1 MQGGINMRI
10 ACVLDVDYEDSEF
23 KDPYDAFRKAGHQVT
38 VIEIKA
44 GKELNG
50 KKGEA
55 TTKAEV
61 GVDQVRPDQF
71 DALFIPGGYSPDH
84 LRADPRVVAFTKAF
98 FDAEK
103 PVFAICHGPQLLI
116 TTRVVEGRKLT
127 AWKTIQDDLF
137 QVGANVVDQEVV
149 VDKNLVT
156 SRQPSDI
163 PAFIRESLK
172 VLEKVPV
179 GSR

>member
-1 MQGGINMRI
+1 MRI

-23 KDPYDAFRKAGHQVT
+23 TQPYDALRKAGHQVT
-38 VIEIKA
+38 VVGLKA
-44 GKELNG
+44 GKELKG

-55 TTKAEV
+55 ITKAET
-61 GVDQVRPDQF
+61 GIDQVRAEQF
-71 DALFIPGGYSPDH
+71 DALLIPGGYSPDH
-84 LRADPRVVAFTKAF
+84 LRADQRMVAFTRAF
-98 FDAEK
+98 FDGEK

-116 TTRVVEGRKLT
+116 TARVVKGRQMT
-127 AWKTIQDDLF
+127 AWKTIQDDLS
-137 QVGANVVDQEVV
+137 QVGANVADQEVV
-149 VDKNLVT
+149 IDRNLVT

-172 VLEKVPV
+172 LLEKVPV

>member
-1 MQGGINMRI
+1 MRI

-23 KDPYDAFRKAGHQVT
+23 KQPYDTFKQTGHQVT
-38 VIEIKA
+38 IVGLEP
-44 GKELNG
+44 GKELKG
-50 KKGEA
+50 KKGTV
-55 TTKAEV
+55 TTKVET
-61 GVDQVRPDQF
+61 GIDQVRPDLF

-84 LRADPRVVAFTKAF
+84 LRANPKMVAFTKAF
-98 FDAEK
+98 FDAQK

-116 TTRVVEGRKLT
+116 TARVVKGRKLT
-127 AWKTIQDDLF
+127 AWQTIQDDLQ

-156 SRQPSDI
+156 SRKPADI

-172 VLEKVPV
+172 LLEKVPV

>member
-1 MQGGINMRI
+1 MRI

-23 KDPYDAFRKAGHQVT
+23 KEPYDAFRKAGHQVT
-38 VIEIKA
+38 ITGLKA
-44 GKELNG
+44 GKELKG
-50 KKGEA
+50 KKGA
-55 TTKAEV
+55 VTTKAEA
-61 GVDQVRPDQF
+61 GIDQVRPDQF

-84 LRADPRVVAFTKAF
+84 LRADRKMVAFTRAF

-103 PVFAICHGPQLLI
+103 PVFAICHGPQLLM
-116 TTRVVEGRKLT
+116 TARAVNGRKLT
-127 AWKTIQDDLF
+127 AWKTIQDDLS
-137 QVGANVVDQEVV
+137 QVGANPVDQEVV
-149 VDKNLVT
+149 VDRNLVT

>member
-1 MQGGINMRI
+1 MRI

-23 KDPYDAFRKAGHQVT
+23 KEPYDAFRKAGHQVT
-38 VIEIKA
+38 IVGLKS
-44 GKELNG
+44 GKELKG
-50 KKGEA
+50 KQGTVTTRAEA
-55 TTKAEV
+55 
-61 GVDQVRPDQF
+61 GVDQVRPEQF

-84 LRADPRVVAFTKAF
+84 LRADPRMVAFTKAF

-116 TTRVVEGRKLT
+116 TARVVKGRKMT
-127 AWKTIQDDLF
+127 AWKTIQDDLS

-149 VDKNLVT
+149 VDRNLIT

-163 PAFIRESLK
+163 PTFIRASLK
-172 VLEKVPV
+172 LLEKVPV